1 MKNILLLGAT
11 GSIGDSVLN
20 VIKQNNKELNL
31 IGISFNKNVD
41 KAREIFVD
49 HPYLSYVHVEDQKAY
64 KYFCARMDYY
74 PDSSPRDWTHRPSE
88 LEDLINHESIDIIV
102 CAISGFAGLK
112 ATYMAAH
119 SGKKVLLANKE
130 SIVAGGDLIL
140 PIAKENKTEIIP
152 IDSEHNAIF
161 QCLNGEKGTEDVK
174 KIIITAS
181 GGPFINKSISDL
193 KNVTVKEALAHPN
206 WKMGNKVT
214 IDSATLVNKC
224 LELIEAKHLF
234 SLDENYFDLV
244 VHPQSIVHSIVTYI
258 DGSSICQ
265 MSSPDM
271 RVPIA
276 HAMSD
281 KNRIPIDF
289 NSLDFTSLN
298 LSFQEFPPDRL
309 EIQSIAREVCNKG
322 SNYGVVFNAANEIA
336 VESFINAKINFDKI
350 YEVIYRTFDNKNV
363 SKDLS
368 IESINDIDMQTRIE
382 AKKVVKSITN

>member
-11 GSIGDSVLN
+11 GSIGSSVLS
-20 VIKQNNKELNL
+20 VIEQNKNELNL
-31 IGISFNKNVD
+31 IGISLNSNITKGTKIIEKFSPSFVHIENLNCFEEK
-41 KAREIFVD
+41 KAFD
-49 HPYLSYVHVEDQKAY
+49 TCAY
-64 KYFCARMDYY
+64 IN
-74 PDSSPRDWTHRPSE
+74 TESE
-88 LEDLINHESIDIIV
+88 LNNLINHKEVDIIV
-102 CAISGFAGLK
+102 CAISGFDGLK
-112 ATYMAAH
+112 AAYMAAH
-119 SGKKVLLANKE
+119 SGKKILLANKE

-140 PIAKENKTEIIP
+140 PIATENKTEIIP

-281 KNRIPIDF
+281 ENRIPIDF

-336 VESFINAKINFDKI
+336 VESFINGKINFDKI

>member
-11 GSIGDSVLN
+11 GSIGSSVLS
-20 VIKQNNKELNL
+20 VIEQNKNELNL
-31 IGISFNKNVD
+31 IGISFNSNITKGTKIIEKFSPSFVHIENLNCFEEK
-41 KAREIFVD
+41 KAFD
-49 HPYLSYVHVEDQKAY
+49 TCAY
-64 KYFCARMDYY
+64 IN
-74 PDSSPRDWTHRPSE
+74 TESE
-88 LEDLINHESIDIIV
+88 LNNLINHKEVDIIV
-102 CAISGFAGLK
+102 CAISGFDGLK
-112 ATYMAAH
+112 AAYMAAH
-119 SGKKVLLANKE
+119 SGKKILLANKE

-140 PIAKENKTEIIP
+140 PIATENKTEIIP

-276 HAMSD
+276 HAMSNE
-281 KNRIPIDF
+281 NRLPIDF
-289 NSLDFTSLN
+289 HSLDFTSLN
-298 LSFQEFPPDRL
+298 LSFQEFPPDRID
-309 EIQSIAREVCNKG
+309 IQNIAREICNKG
-322 SNYGVVFNAANEIA
+322 SNYGAVFNAANEIA
-336 VESFINAKINFDKI
+336 VESFINGKINFDKI

-363 SKDLS
+363 SNDLS

>member
-11 GSIGDSVLN
+11 GSIGKSVLS
-20 VIKQNNKELNL
+20 VIKQNQDELNL
-31 IGISFNKNVD
+31 MGISFNTNISKGT
-41 KAREIFVD
+41 EIIEQFS
-49 HPYLSYVHVEDQKAY
+49 PSYVHIENVSCFQEKKFFDTCSY
-64 KYFCARMDYY
+64 IN
-74 PDSSPRDWTHRPSE
+74 TPSE
-88 LEDLINHESIDIIV
+88 LEDLINHKEVDIIV

-112 ATYMAAH
+112 AAYMAAS
-119 SGKKVLLANKE
+119 SGKKILLANKE
-130 SIVAGGDLIL
+130 SVVAGGDLIL

-174 KIIITAS
+174 KVIITAS
-181 GGPFINKSISDL
+181 GGPFLNRSISEL
-193 KNVTVKEALAHPN
+193 KNVTVNEALAHPN

-224 LELIEAKHLF
+224 LELIEAKYLF
-234 SLDENYFDLV
+234 NLDENYFDLV
-244 VHPQSIVHSIVTYI
+244 VHPQSIIHSIVTYI

-276 HAMSD
+276 HAMSNE
-281 KNRIPIDF
+281 NRLPIDF
-289 NSLDFTSLN
+289 HSLDFTSLN
-298 LSFQEFPPDRL
+298 LSFQEFPPDRID
-309 EIQSIAREVCNKG
+309 IQNIAREICNKG
-322 SNYGVVFNAANEIA
+322 SNYGAVFNAANEIA
-336 VESFINAKINFDKI
+336 VESFINGKINFDKI
-350 YEVIYRTFDNKNV
+350 YEVIYRTFENKNV
-363 SKDLS
+363 SNDLS

>member
-11 GSIGDSVLN
+11 GSIGSSVLS
-20 VIKQNNKELNL
+20 VIEQNKNELNL
-31 IGISFNKNVD
+31 MGISFNSNITKGTKIIEQFSPSIVHIENLNCFEEK
-41 KAREIFVD
+41 KAFDTCTYINTE
-49 HPYLSYVHVEDQKAY
+49 
-64 KYFCARMDYY
+64 
-74 PDSSPRDWTHRPSE
+74 SE
-88 LEDLINHESIDIIV
+88 LNNLINHKEVDIIV
-102 CAISGFAGLK
+102 CAISGFDGLK
-112 ATYMAAH
+112 AAYMAAH
-119 SGKKVLLANKE
+119 SGKKILLANKE

-140 PIAKENKTEIIP
+140 PIATENKTEIIP

-206 WKMGNKVT
+206 WKMGNKVS

-281 KNRIPIDF
+281 ENRIPIDF

-298 LSFQEFPPDRL
+298 LSFQEFPPVRL

-336 VESFINAKINFDKI
+336 VESFINGKINFDKI

>member
-31 IGISFNKNVD
+31 VGISFNKNVD
-41 KAREIFVD
+41 KARDIFVD
-49 HPYLSYVHVEDQKAY
+49 HYPSYVHVEDPNAY
-64 KYFCARMDYY
+64 NYFCARMDYHSA
-74 PDSSPRDWTHRPSE
+74 SSPGDWTNSPSE
-88 LEDLINHESIDIIV
+88 LEDLINHESIDIII

-140 PIAKENKTEIIP
+140 PIAKWNETEIIP

-161 QCLNGEKGTEDVK
+161 QCLNGENGTEDVK

-206 WKMGNKVT
+206 WKMGNKIS

-224 LELIEAKHLF
+224 LELIEAKYLF
-234 SLDENYFDLV
+234 ELDENYFDLV
-244 VHPQSIVHSIVTYI
+244 VHPQSIIHSIVTYV

-265 MSSPDM
+265 LSKPDM
-271 RVPIA
+271 RIPIA
-276 HAMSD
+276 HALSYE
-281 KNRIPIDF
+281 NRLTIDF
-289 NSLDFTSLN
+289 NSIDFTKLE
-298 LSFQEFPPDRL
+298 LSFQEFPKDRIG
-309 EIQSIAREVCNKG
+309 IQDIAREVCNTG
-322 SNYGVVFNAANEIA
+322 GLLGTVFNAANEIA
-336 VESFINAKINFDKI
+336 VESFINDQIKFDEI
-350 YEVIYRTFDNKNV
+350 YEVIYRTFDKNNL
-363 SKDLS
+363 SNDLS
-368 IESINDIDMQTRIE
+368 LETINEADMLTRIE
-382 AKKVVKSITN
+382 AHKVVKSIV

>member
-11 GSIGDSVLN
+11 GSIGSSVLS
-20 VIKQNNKELNL
+20 VIEQNKNELNL
-31 IGISFNKNVD
+31 MGISFNSNITKGTKIIEQFSPSIVHIENLNCFEEK
-41 KAREIFVD
+41 KAFDTCTYINTE
-49 HPYLSYVHVEDQKAY
+49 
-64 KYFCARMDYY
+64 
-74 PDSSPRDWTHRPSE
+74 SE
-88 LEDLINHESIDIIV
+88 LNNLINHKEVDIIV
-102 CAISGFAGLK
+102 CAISGFDGLK
-112 ATYMAAH
+112 AAYMAAH
-119 SGKKVLLANKE
+119 SGKKILLANKE

-206 WKMGNKVT
+206 WKMGNKVS

-244 VHPQSIVHSIVTYI
+244 VHPQSIVHSVVTYI

-336 VESFINAKINFDKI
+336 VESFINGKINFDKI